1 MLTSLRLSDVLSIRL
16 QLDLVQRPSW
26 QAQISGQKIWTL
38 VPPPE
43 CEHVCQELQVTVTK
57 GDISKSVILW
67 KGIRGAKREFL
78 GEQQGEGCVRLL
90 ARGRGERGKRGESG
104 RDSVGVRSDM
114 GSYFAS

>member
-1 MLTSLRLSDVLSIRL
+1 M
-16 QLDLVQRPSW
+16 
-26 QAQISGQKIWTL
+26 
-38 VPPPE
+38 
-43 CEHVCQELQVTVTK
+43 TVTK

-78 GEQQGEGCVRLL
+78 GEQQGEGCLLLL
-90 ARGRGERGKRGESG
+90 ARGRGERGESG